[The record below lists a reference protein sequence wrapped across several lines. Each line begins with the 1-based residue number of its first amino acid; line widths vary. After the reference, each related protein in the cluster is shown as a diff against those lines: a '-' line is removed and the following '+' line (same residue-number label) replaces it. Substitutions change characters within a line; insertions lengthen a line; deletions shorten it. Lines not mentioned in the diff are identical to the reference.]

1 MKLEKVPLFSTKKDF
16 FYFLVGCFFILI
28 YSFLI
33 EYQNFKKLIRFD
45 TAIVKAVVIKQYVKS
60 KDAKTYQVL
69 KLKSDKGFTF
79 YTTAKTS
86 LENVVGKEI
95 TLEIFTDKIT
105 FFKFFTYFYA
115 YSYVKN
121 IPQTTTLKEH
131 LNAKLDEIHSDKNI
145 SNIYKA
151 LYSASPLNK
160 DLQTIFSS
168 LGVSHLFAIS
178 GYHLGVLSGLIL
190 FMFKYPY
197 IFFQDRFFPY
207 RNSKRDIFL
216 LISGILLLYLL
227 FLDSPP
233 SLLRAYFMLI
243 IGFVL
248 YDRGVEI
255 VSMQTL
261 LVSLLLLL
269 SFFPKLFFSL
279 GFWLSVS
286 GVFYIFLYLL
296 EFKNISKIWQF
307 ILMPVWVYL
316 MMLPFSLSIF
326 GNFSLY
332 HPLSIVWTLLFTL
345 FYPLSIF
352 LHLIGFGDLLDVILN
367 HFIFLDSHSITV
379 HLEIIFLYIAI
390 FLSFLALFKRY
401 FIYVLLFY
409 NLGILTYA
417 TIHL

>member
-1 MKLEKVPLFSTKKDF
+1 MKLERIPLFSIKKDF
-16 FYFLVGCFFILI
+16 FYFLLGCFFILT
-28 YSFLI
+28 YSLLI
-33 EYQNFKKLIRFD
+33 EYQNFKNLTQFD

-60 KDAKTYQVL
+60 KNTKTYQVL
-69 KLKSDKGFTF
+69 KLKSTNGFTF
-79 YTTAKTS
+79 YTTAKIS
-86 LENVVGKEI
+86 LKNVVGKEI
-95 TLEIFTDKIT
+95 ILEIFTNKIT

-115 YSYVKN
+115 YSYIKN
-121 IPQTTTLKEH
+121 IPQTTILKEK
-131 LNAKLDEIHSDKNI
+131 LNVKLDKIHHDNNI

-178 GYHLGVLSGLIL
+178 GYHLGILSGLIL
-190 FMFKYPY
+190 FIFKYPY
-197 IFFQDRFFPY
+197 TFLQDRFFPY
-207 RNSKRDIFL
+207 RNSKQDIFL
-216 LISGILLLYLL
+216 LISVILLVYLL

-261 LVSLLLLL
+261 LISVLILL
-269 SFFPKLFFSL
+269 SFFPRLFFSL
-279 GFWLSVS
+279 GFWLSVA

-296 EFKNISKIWQF
+296 EFKKFSKIWQF
-307 ILMPVWVYL
+307 ILMPIWVYL

-332 HPLSIVWTLLFTL
+332 HPLSIVWTLLFSL

-352 LHLIGFGDLLDVILN
+352 LHLIGFGDSLDGILN
-367 HFIFLDSHSITV
+367 YFILLNNHNIV
-379 HLEIIFLYIAI
+379 IHLKSVFLYVAI

-401 FIYVLLFY
+401 FIYILLFY
-409 NLGILTYA
+409 NLGILTK
-417 TIHL
+417 IMQ